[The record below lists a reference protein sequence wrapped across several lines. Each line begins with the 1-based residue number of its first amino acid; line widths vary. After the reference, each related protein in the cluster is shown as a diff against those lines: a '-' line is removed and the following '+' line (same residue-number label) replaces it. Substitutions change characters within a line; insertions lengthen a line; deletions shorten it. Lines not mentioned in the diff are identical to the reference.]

1 MNKCINRFGLCQP
14 AKYQIEVVGHL
25 NKQKATWFRN
35 LNLAN
40 KYDDDGTPITVIA
53 GEVCDQAALHGLLGK
68 IRDLGLPL
76 LAVNRIQSNE
86 PYSIK
91 HSSTNTKLDF
101 FFAAEIIFVNCV
113 FEIIVPVGLFGLQT
127 KTHPFLGI
135 FEINESISSERF
147 IVLKKVNLQSTS
159 FAADSYS
166 LKVGIGIKTRFFDKN
181 AVQKL

>member
-40 KYDDDGTPITVIA
+40 KYGDDGTPITVIA
-53 GEVCDQAALHGLLGK
+53 GEVCDQTALHGLLAK

-76 LAVNRIQSNE
+76 LAVNRIKSNK

-91 HSSTNTKLDF
+91 HSSQLEE
-101 FFAAEIIFVNCV
+101 A
-113 FEIIVPVGLFGLQT
+113 
-127 KTHPFLGI
+127 
-135 FEINESISSERF
+135 
-147 IVLKKVNLQSTS
+147 
-159 FAADSYS
+159 
-166 LKVGIGIKTRFFDKN
+166 
-181 AVQKL
+181 